1 MAKYSIKINETV
13 TFHDATDLEKLSNE
27 VLLLLEKEFFL
38 ACFNDDEFD
47 SNSDTF
53 LAIEKELLRRMK
65 RWSISKIC

>member
-1 MAKYSIKINETV
+1 MAKYIIKIDETV
-13 TFHDATDLEKLSNE
+13 TFHDTTDLEKLSNK

-53 LAIEKELLRRMK
+53 LAIEKEILRRMK
-65 RWSISKIC
+65 R